1 MHFCIVPIAKYHTA
15 QNFGGIKLWQ
25 IAANKDFGGQN
36 IGELAALY
44 CEIAWIK
51 IIDA

>member
-1 MHFCIVPIAKYHTA
+1 MRFVLYYNQISHGT
-15 QNFGGIKLWQ
+15 KLWRHKTWQ

-44 CEIAWIK
+44 CKIAWIK
-51 IIDA
+51 IVGT